1 MFRSKDR
8 ELWTRNIN
16 KRSKLIR
23 YSEKDENN
31 YLASLLLLYAEF
43 AEGLELEK
51 KASTRQGVM
60 ARGWH
65 PISLH
70 RATQTTEKPRD

>member
-1 MFRSKDR
+1 M
-8 ELWTRNIN
+8 
-16 KRSKLIR
+16 R

-31 YLASLLLLYAEF
+31 YLASLLVLYAEF

-70 RATQTTEKPRD
+70 KATQATEKPRDQVYCKHLPKSRWLQNLHT